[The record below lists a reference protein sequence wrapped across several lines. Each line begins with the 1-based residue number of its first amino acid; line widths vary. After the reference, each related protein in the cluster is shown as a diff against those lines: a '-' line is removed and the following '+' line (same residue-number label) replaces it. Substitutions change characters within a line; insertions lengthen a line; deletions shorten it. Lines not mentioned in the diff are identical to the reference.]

1 MKLAWKITAQDVA
14 RVRAVVAAHRKSN
27 FVRERFLRNVRGEHP
42 VPTGARFWKAHLMG
56 LLTTQQRSGPTS
68 AVTRFLGGKPFRL
81 TYGACRR
88 ARRPEARIAAELRAH
103 GGIRRV
109 DTVAAQAARNLEYPR
124 GGGWEEIRPLLLKLH
139 GRHRPP
145 LERAVAETLAER
157 IAGFGPKQSRNVLQA
172 LGLTRHEIPLDSRL
186 TSWLNETLELNA
198 PLVAGAL
205 TDAGY
210 YAFVSDAIQE
220 VCKRAGVYPC
230 ILDAAVFASF
240 DPEPWKAKTP
250 F

>member
-1 MKLAWKITAQDVA
+1 MSHSAAPLGSRRARPHVKLAWKITAQDVA

-88 ARRPEARIAAELRAH
+88 ARRPEARIAAELRAN

-109 DTVAAQAARNLEYPR
+109 DTVAAQAARNLEYLR
-124 GGGWEEIRPLLLKLH
+124 GGGWEEIRPLLSEVDTFLDEQPA
-139 GRHRPP
+139 GIDHR
-145 LERAVAETLAER
+145 ER
-157 IAGFGPKQSRNVLQA
+157 QA
-172 LGLTRHEIPLDSRL
+172 SDPSTTVRR
-186 TSWLNETLELNA
+186 WL
-198 PLVAGAL
+198 PRK
-205 TDAGY
+205 
-210 YAFVSDAIQE
+210 F
-220 VCKRAGVYPC
+220 
-230 ILDAAVFASF
+230 
-240 DPEPWKAKTP
+240 W
-250 F
+250 